1 MKKSWLLIPL
11 LWVVLSAFSGPVR
24 AESAEKNAAEL
35 HRSLL
40 TLDAHLDT
48 PILFHREDYD
58 FSARGSV
65 ARNGTNVDLPRLVE
79 GGLDGGFWVIFT
91 PQGELDE
98 ASYVRARNSAV
109 LRQMAIRE
117 LAARYSDAV
126 ELAFSA
132 DDARRIHDAG
142 KIVVFQSM
150 ENAYP
155 LGNDISLLEAFYTGG
170 LRMLGPVHF
179 SNNQFADSSTDSVV
193 LYEGLSPLGEEL
205 VREANRLGIIV
216 DASHASDEALR
227 DMMRISTTPV
237 ILSHSG
243 PDGVYDHAR
252 NVPDE
257 LLIELAESGGVVH
270 VNAFGSYL
278 EALQP
283 TPEHIAAMEELRAKF
298 GPNLSSLSDAEFEPY
313 RRARAEVF
321 KRYPPPR
328 SSFEKYVEHLLY
340 VLELVGPDHVGI
352 GADWDGGGGVD
363 GMQDAAAVPRITAA
377 LIAAGYSRQDIEK
390 VWSGNLL
397 RLMREVEAAKTATLD
412 SPDIVR

>member
-1 MKKSWLLIPL
+1 
-11 LWVVLSAFSGPVR
+11 
-24 AESAEKNAAEL
+24 
-35 HRSLL
+35 
-40 TLDAHLDT
+40 
-48 PILFHREDYD
+48 
-58 FSARGSV
+58 
-65 ARNGTNVDLPRLVE
+65 
-79 GGLDGGFWVIFT
+79 
-91 PQGELDE
+91 
-98 ASYVRARNSAV
+98 
-109 LRQMAIRE
+109 
-117 LAARYSDAV
+117 
-126 ELAFSA
+126 
-132 DDARRIHDAG
+132 
-142 KIVVFQSM
+142 
-150 ENAYP
+150 
-155 LGNDISLLEAFYTGG
+155 
-170 LRMLGPVHF
+170 
-179 SNNQFADSSTDSVV
+179 
-193 LYEGLSPLGEEL
+193 
-205 VREANRLGIIV
+205 
-216 DASHASDEALR
+216 
-227 DMMRISTTPV
+227 MMRISTTPV